1 MGTPGVHTQVWR
13 VPPCRIPP
21 PSSAL
26 LDAVLRDRFGYR
38 AFRTGQR
45 ELVEAALAG
54 RDALGILPTGA
65 GKTICYQV
73 PAMML
78 GGLTVVV
85 SPLVSLMEDQ
95 LRRARAVGLDARALH
110 SGLGPDERAA
120 LAGSL
125 VQGGVGLL
133 LLAPERLESER
144 FRSLLPRLEISL
156 VAVDEAHCISMW
168 GHDFRPAYRAIG
180 ALRDSV
186 PAPVLALT
194 ATATPRV
201 RSDIERALRMKR
213 PVRFVGSFDRPNL
226 IWAVRPVRRAGDKLA
241 EIRRT
246 LKGGSVARL
255 VYASTRR
262 RVETIRGDLARHG
275 RRAEAYHA
283 GLPAPERARV
293 QAYFLEN
300 PAPVVVATNAFGMGI
315 DRADVRLVVH
325 DQLPGSLEDYYQE
338 AGRAGRDG
346 ERALCL
352 ALVSPEDARVH
363 RSFLDRAHPPIR
375 RWREAWPLAVGRG
388 LGDRIELR
396 RRGKEKLRAVRRY
409 ATSRACRRRLILEW
423 FGERDGPYRCA
434 ACDRCLGM
442 AGVVGQPGIR

>member
-54 RDALGILPTGA
+54 RDAMGILPTGA

-110 SGLGPDERAA
+110 S
-120 LAGSL
+120 GSL

-226 IWAVRPVRRAGDKLA
+226 IWAVRPVRRA
-241 EIRRT
+241 
-246 LKGGSVARL
+246 
-255 VYASTRR
+255 
-262 RVETIRGDLARHG
+262 
-275 RRAEAYHA
+275 EAYHA
-283 GLPAPERARV
+283 GLPTPERARV

-375 RWREAWPLAVGRG
+375 RWREAWALAVGRG